1 MPAKPSISAL
11 LSHITR
17 RKLAV
22 GIVAAIALAGLAV
35 WAHSSRIA
43 APTTNTTI
51 TPTMRLAVGTMKL
64 DGTADALDA
73 DSAAKLLPLWQLLE
87 QVETSDASAP
97 QEVAAVIEEIRL
109 NMTPAQIK
117 AIDAMSLDNIEPTSN
132 NTGSTIS
139 TGKSTAQAA
148 APAGGPDMG
157 MMMGGG
163 APMDGGGPMPGSVS
177 SQSTTSTKTSS
188 SSASVVAIDEVIRLL
203 ESKLQS

>member
-1 MPAKPSISAL
+1 MPAKPSISAF

-17 RKLAV
+17 RTLGLGIIA
-22 GIVAAIALAGLAV
+22 IVAIAALAV
-35 WAHSSRIA
+35 WAHSSWAA
-43 APTTNTTI
+43 APTVSTTI

-64 DGTADALDA
+64 EGTADALDA

-97 QEVAAVIEEIRL
+97 QEVTAVIEAIRL

-132 NTGSTIS
+132 NTGSTTS

-148 APAGGPDMG
+148 APAGGADMG
-157 MMMGGG
+157 IMMGGG

-177 SQSTTSTKTSS
+177 SQSTTTTKTSS